1 MTRTIAVVRSLCNV
15 TVSIA
20 VSIVMTNSVV
30 MHGWLVVVNSVVVHG
45 RLVVMNSGLVKMRRL
60 RSVVMH
66 SRSGLR
72 HVTVSIEAIVL
83 VIVATLV
90 GHEQIRTIKYT

>member
-1 MTRTIAVVRSLCNV
+1 MTRTIAVVRSLCDV

-20 VSIVMTNSVV
+20 ASIVMTNSVV
-30 MHGWLVVVNSVVVHG
+30 MHGWLVVV
-45 RLVVMNSGLVKMRRL
+45 NSGLVKMRRL